1 MKRQSRIL
9 AGTALGILMASAPLS
24 AFALQMDAGTQ
35 FDARP
40 QSTAITQAPVIL
52 AQAEG
57 QQSGE
62 EPQVVPKKRKQAQE
76 QQAPDE
82 QAAPEKPQRQKPER
96 AQKRQAEPEPQA
108 AREPS
113 SSGEEPVRKVQRKQR
128 EVQEQAAEPE
138 SAPVQAEQPARPK
151 KPRKAAEEAPIQ
163 AEQPAS
169 EPQAE
174 QPVRPKKQK
183 KAAEE
188 APIQAEQPTA
198 SEPQAE
204 QPAKPKKLK
213 KAAEEAP
220 AQAEE
225 PAARPQPAPAQ
236 SDNAPV
242 KKAAEPEAEAPKKK
256 AKTEAPASG
265 ETAQPSGEAAAPS
278 AEPQPAQPDGK
289 PVRVKRPDKKGS
301 GEAAP
306 VEAQQPVAPGEP
318 APSGETQ
325 AEGVK
330 PAPGKRPIVNDGSA
344 APVLDS
350 QKQNPAAAETDGQQR
365 PRKRPQATSDQ
376 PQQGEPQQGE
386 QAQGQNRPRRPAPV
400 EAGPPPADDK
410 AAQQDFQREEIQPVR
425 EERGVRVKERK
436 FDIAKRERPEGS
448 QIVKQFGDRIILQFN
463 NQTMVESNE
472 RPRMRQGARDVYYE
486 DLPRGRTRETIERD
500 DGTQVVTIRNSYGDV
515 IRRSRV
521 MPDGQEYVLTYVD
534 EQNYDRVRDWRDPG
548 DDLPPMQLDIP
559 EDQYIMTS
567 DQVEDSDAYYTF
579 LDQPPVERVERLYSV
594 DEVKRSARI
603 RDKTRRIDLDTITFE
618 FGSSSIAD
626 SEISRLDGVAKAM
639 ERILKDNPAETFLI
653 EGHTDAVG
661 SDLAN
666 LALSDKRAEAVAE
679 ALTNVFGIPPENLTT
694 QGYGEQYLK
703 VNTEAPE
710 RQNRRVAIRRI
721 TPLVAPV
728 ASAN

>member
-9 AGTALGILMASAPLS
+9 AGTALGILMASAPFS

-35 FDARP
+35 IDPRP
-40 QSTAITQAPVIL
+40 QSTQIVQAPVIL
-52 AQAEG
+52 AQGEG

-82 QAAPEKPQRQKPER
+82 QAAPEQKQRPER
-96 AQKRQAEPEPQA
+96 AQKRQAEPEA
-108 AREPS
+108 AGGDQG
-113 SSGEEPVRKVQRKQR
+113 SGDEPVRKVQRKQR

-138 SAPVQAEQPARPK
+138 SAPMQEEQPQRPK
-151 KPRKAAEEAPIQ
+151 KLKRASEEAPMQ

-174 QPVRPKKQK
+174 QRVRPKKQK

-188 APIQAEQPTA
+188 APVQAEQPAA

-213 KAAEEAP
+213 KASEEAP
-220 AQAEE
+220 AQAAE
-225 PAARPQPAPAQ
+225 PTAKPQPQPAQ

-265 ETAQPSGEAAAPS
+265 EAAQPSGEAAAPS

-289 PVRVKRPDKKGS
+289 PVQAKRPDKKGS
-301 GEAAP
+301 GEP

-325 AEGVK
+325 AEGVR
-330 PAPGKRPIVNDGSA
+330 PAPGKRPVVNDGSA

-350 QKQNPAAAETDGQQR
+350 QKQNPQAATGTDGQR
-365 PRKRPQATSDQ
+365 PRKRPQGSSDQ
-376 PQQGEPQQGE
+376 PQQDEPQQGE
-386 QAQGQNRPRRPAPV
+386 QTQGQARPRPAPV
-400 EAGPPPADDK
+400 DAGPPPADDQ
-410 AAQQDFQREEIQPVR
+410 AAQQDFQREDIQPVR
-425 EERGVRVKERK
+425 EEKGVRVKERK

-472 RPRMRQGARDVYYE
+472 RPRMRHGARDVYYE

-559 EDQYIMTS
+559 EDEYIMTS
-567 DQVEDSDAYYTF
+567 DQVEDPDAYYTF

-618 FGSSSIAD
+618 FGADSIAE
-626 SEISRLDGVAKAM
+626 SEVPRLDGVAKAM
-639 ERILKDNPAETFLI
+639 ERILKANPAETFLI

>member
-24 AFALQMDAGTQ
+24 AFAFQMDAGTQ
-35 FDARP
+35 LDPRP
-40 QSTAITQAPVIL
+40 QSPAIVQAPVIL
-52 AQAEG
+52 AQGEG

-96 AQKRQAEPEPQA
+96 AQKRQAEPEPRAEGGA
-108 AREPS
+108 A
-113 SSGEEPVRKVQRKQR
+113 SGDEPVRKVQRKQR
-128 EVQEQAAEPE
+128 EVQEQSAEPAPMQE
-138 SAPVQAEQPARPK
+138 EQPQRPKKLKRASEEAPMQAEEPQAEQPTRPKKQRKASEEAPVQAEQPAASEPQAEQPARPK
-151 KPRKAAEEAPIQ
+151 K
-163 AEQPAS
+163 
-169 EPQAE
+169 
-174 QPVRPKKQK
+174 
-183 KAAEE
+183 
-188 APIQAEQPTA
+188 
-198 SEPQAE
+198 
-204 QPAKPKKLK
+204 LK
-213 KAAEEAP
+213 KASEEAP

-225 PAARPQPAPAQ
+225 PTARPQPKPAQ

-242 KKAAEPEAEAPKKK
+242 KKASEPETEAPKKR

-265 ETAQPSGEAAAPS
+265 EAAQPSGEAAAPS

-289 PVRVKRPDKKGS
+289 PVQVKRPDKKGS
-301 GEAAP
+301 GETAP

-325 AEGVK
+325 AEGAK
-330 PAPGKRPIVNDGSA
+330 PAPGKRPVVNDGSA

-350 QKQNPAAAETDGQQR
+350 QKQNPQAATGTDGQR
-365 PRKRPQATSDQ
+365 PRKRPQGSSDQ
-376 PQQGEPQQGE
+376 PQQGEQT
-386 QAQGQNRPRRPAPV
+386 QGQARPRPAPV
-400 EAGPPPADDK
+400 DAGPPPADDK
-410 AAQQDFQREEIQPVR
+410 AAQEDFQREDIQPVR
-425 EERGVRVKERK
+425 EEKGVRVKERK

-472 RPRMRQGARDVYYE
+472 RPRMRHGARDVYYE

-559 EDQYIMTS
+559 EDEYIMTS
-567 DQVEDSDAYYTF
+567 DQVEDPDSYYTF
-579 LDQPPVERVERLYSV
+579 LDQPPVERVERLYSI

-618 FGSSSIAD
+618 FGADSIAE
-626 SEISRLDGVAKAM
+626 SEVPRLDGVAKAM